1 MYQITKQEAF
11 MMRENGY
18 EKFVLKSHSKHPKYY
33 LVEDYENV
41 YKYYN
46 ETDDDGNPVYDKYG
60 KKKKYKELIRLSA
73 MNALEKYRK
82 SHIVKEVT
90 DESSYIHNM

>member
-33 LVEDYENV
+33 LVEEHENV

-46 ETDDDGNPVYDKYG
+46 ETDDDGNPVYDKYRDAEDSRTSPTKAG
-60 KKKKYKELIRLSA
+60 WPPPSGPDPKPSP
-73 MNALEKYRK
+73 
-82 SHIVKEVT
+82 T
-90 DESSYIHNM
+90 DRCR